1 MLDFLHSFAPDE
13 SRGEDEIER
22 LFRCVS
28 RTGEEILSAAERNA
42 GSGGYSEFLFKSCAE
57 QLYGLSLWEQTLQYV
72 AGRNPDYAELDIAQ
86 YLSPAHTQT
95 HTQAPA
101 KLKFARAYGFRNIQS
116 LLMKM
121 KRGAADVDL
130 VEISA
135 CPSGCNNGGG
145 QLKALSSMVSLANS
159 HAHSSGSPPRS
170 ETNPES
176 KERVSRVE
184 ALFHRQLRVRR
195 PEESPLVRYLYHE
208 TRLGAPLSEAARRV
222 LHTRYHAVPKLE
234 TIAPLAAK
242 W

>member
-1 MLDFLHSFAPDE
+1 MLAFLHSFAPDASE
-13 SRGEDEIER
+13 GEDEIER

-28 RTGEEILSAAERNA
+28 HTGEEILSAAERNA
-42 GSGGYSEFLFKSCAE
+42 GSGGYSEYLFKSCAE
-57 QLYGLSLWEQTLQYV
+57 KLYGLSLWGETLQYI
-72 AGRNPDYAELDIAQ
+72 AGRNPDYAELDITQYVSPEQIAQ
-86 YLSPAHTQT
+86 AR
-95 HTQAPA
+95 APP

-145 QLKALSSMVSLANS
+145 QLRALSSMVSLANS
-159 HAHSSGSPPRS
+159 SGAPPRS
-170 ETNPES
+170 ETSGES
-176 KERVSRVE
+176 KERVGRME
-184 ALFHRQLRVRR
+184 ALFHGQLRVRR
-195 PEESPLVRYLYHE
+195 PEESPLVRFLYHE

-234 TIAPLAAK
+234 IIAPLAAK